1 MEEVPPR
8 TIEAKLMLMMVLLLF
23 VTGFLLTATNYNAST
38 YGFARK
44 QKQQTTEDSI
54 IYGHVHIA
62 KTAGSGLLNILAYK
76 YERVC
81 SNKANSI
88 LLRQS
93 KSDREENCYGFGT
106 SWDHR
111 RDFKTR
117 LDECDYVSIE
127 RSSSFWTKQ
136 SWSNRHLE
144 LHVPCKDPL
153 ELLMS
158 SCFHGPK
165 PSGFDCSDKATLD
178 IEQIGKQVKKCLKVV
193 EKDGISR
200 RIDFRFD
207 EPFLISALKHNIN
220 VKCYNTD
227 LTFGSYLS
235 YMDQRLTCRNSTF
248 PTNTMCQTK
257 FSGRNRTSE
266 CIWQNEALKTQ
277 VKKYL
282 LENHFYFAY
291 CKKCLGSSEDL
302 FQEIA

>member
-1 MEEVPPR
+1 
-8 TIEAKLMLMMVLLLF
+8 MLMIVP
-23 VTGFLLTATNYNAST
+23 FLLVPSFLLIATNYNAST
-38 YGFARK
+38 FGFARK
-44 QKQQTTEDSI
+44 HATRKQKKETTEDSI
-54 IYGHVHIA
+54 MYGHVHIA
-62 KTAGSGLLNILAYK
+62 KTAGTGLLNILAYR

-88 LLRQS
+88 LLREY
-93 KSDREENCYGFGT
+93 KKDKCYLFST
-106 SWDHR
+106 PWDHR
-111 RDFKTR
+111 RDFETR
-117 LDECDYVSIE
+117 WDECDYVSME
-127 RSSSFWTKQ
+127 NSSSFWTTT
-136 SWSNRHLE
+136 SSSNKYLE
-144 LHVPCKDPL
+144 LHVPCRDPL

-158 SCFHGPK
+158 NCFHGHK

-178 IEQIGKQVKKCLKVV
+178 IEQIGKQVRKCLRVRK
-193 EKDGISR
+193 GGFST
-200 RIDFRFD
+200 RIDKRFD

-266 CIWQNEALKTQ
+266 CIWQNEALKTK

-291 CKKCLGSSEDL
+291 CKECLGSSEDL
-302 FQEIA
+302 FQEIV